1 MWFNDYFSLWT
12 IFFGHLHNQNT
23 KVTKIQNISGHDDL
37 WHCYGIK
44 FIADLQ
50 IREQYNIQIGKI

>member
-12 IFFGHLHNQNT
+12 IFFGRLLNQNI

-37 WHCYGIK
+37 WHFYLLPIYK
-44 FIADLQ
+44 S
-50 IREQYNIQIGKI
+50 ENNTTSK